1 MIYGRGEHIFNYD
14 AIIGTTWIGG
24 ESKHGVLL
32 MLLPWNKPVS
42 YTSRI

>member
-24 ESKHGVLL
+24 GVKARRSVDASSMEQASIIHL
-32 MLLPWNKPVS
+32 
-42 YTSRI
+42 